1 MLRVFYQTKGN
12 PDYSQRNIQYDMVVE
27 NVTGTDPVTVEEAKT
42 WGLIDTSAED
52 TLIGEMITTVRQ
64 TLETYISRD
73 IVSRD
78 REYYIEY
85 VDGSTIEIPF
95 APIDSVTSIT
105 HGNDDTALTVNSD
118 YYVRGVSDKRIELTS
133 YPKYY
138 VKIKYVTLGLSDQSI
153 KDAIRATFEYLYD
166 SRGLVSQDNFKGFAI
181 PETAKKILVGYKTMF
196 I

>member
-85 VDGSTIEIPF
+85 VDGATIELPF

-138 VKIKYVTLGLSDQSI
+138 VKIKYVTLGLSDQSV